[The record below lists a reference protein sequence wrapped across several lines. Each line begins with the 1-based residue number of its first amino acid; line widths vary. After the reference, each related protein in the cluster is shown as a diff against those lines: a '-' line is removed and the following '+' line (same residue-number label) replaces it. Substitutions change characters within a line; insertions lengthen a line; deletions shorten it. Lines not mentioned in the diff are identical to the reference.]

1 MLVTMGLVFPSESFA
16 KNLSVVVELIVIPE
30 SGLVPFVLD
39 VVGVDPS
46 VV

>member
-1 MLVTMGLVFPSESFA
+1 MGPTFPKLSFA

-30 SGLVPFVLD
+30 TGLAPFALD
-39 VVGVDPS
+39 AVGVDPS